1 MLERGAA
8 GAGEDARA
16 RAGTEKEKG
25 GGPGAV
31 PRATRVWRYPG
42 LHFSGEEV
50 GGLIAALGAG
60 DAEGVARAMTLDV
73 YAVEAG
79 A

>member
-1 MLERGAA
+1 MCWSSMS
-8 GAGEDARA
+8 
-16 RAGTEKEKG
+16 
-25 GGPGAV
+25 
-31 PRATRVWRYPG
+31 RATNIK
-42 LHFSGEEV
+42 LLEDDFSGEEV